1 MIRSKKN
8 NFISISKKKFGKNN
22 AAVLLIFVIMFSL
35 LGVIGIIIDWESGLS
50 GLALVTVLYLV
61 HNFVKFNYFL
71 YFIGLSFVAI
81 YLLSEWLD
89 IEFLQ
94 IVLSS
99 IFLTFLFFIKSCYKD
114 YIALD
119 SFEIFYLDSKEL
131 RCLSTENDADYKGYA
146 LHPRSYL
153 KKYATEKI
161 SAISFKRKDITIAID
176 DLLILPRALTGI
188 DLEQIYDF
196 VKINYPDLLK
206 RDEFIQQNLS
216 KENQYYIHK
225 IYIFSPILVLA
236 LVIYFF
242 GNNGKDHILTL
253 CCLILMVILPV
264 VISKSLGRV

>member
-1 MIRSKKN
+1 MSKKN
-8 NFISISKKKFGKNN
+8 NSISISKKNFGKNN
-22 AAVLLIFVIMFSL
+22 SAMALIFVIMFSL
-35 LGVIGIIIDWESGLS
+35 LGIIGILIDWKSGLS

-61 HNFVKFNYFL
+61 HSFVKFNYFL
-71 YFIGLSFVAI
+71 FFIGLSFVAI
-81 YLLSEWLD
+81 YLLSEWQD

-99 IFLTFLFFIKSCYKD
+99 IFLTFLFFIKSSYQTYKA
-114 YIALD
+114 ID

-131 RCLSTENDADYKGYA
+131 HCLSTENDADYKGYA
-146 LHPRSYL
+146 LDPRSYL
-153 KKYATEKI
+153 KKYAAEKI
-161 SAISFKRKDITIAID
+161 SAISFKTKDMTIAID
-176 DLLILPRALTGI
+176 DLLIRPRALTTI

-196 VKINYPDLLK
+196 VKINYPNLLN

-216 KENQYYIHK
+216 KENQYYIHN

-264 VISKSLGRV
+264 VISKFLARV